1 MQVKVKLFA
10 SLREEH
16 GFQEKTL
23 ELEDLSTA
31 ADVWAIAVAA
41 EPPSNLLCAI
51 NHDYADIGESVSDG
65 DEVGFFPPVNGG

>member
-1 MQVKVKLFA
+1 MQVTVKLFA

-23 ELEDLSTA
+23 ELAGASTA
-31 ADVWAIAVAA
+31 GDVWQQAVAV
-41 EPPSNLLCAI
+41 EPPANLLCAI
-51 NHDYADIGESVSDG
+51 NHGYADIGASVSDG